1 MLDRGDRCLK
11 TTGEDMMK
19 RNQNPVAHWFG
30 SALLAAS
37 VLFGSAAVA
46 QERPVAEA
54 APAGQIKDERA
65 LDLLKGMSDTLAKAQ
80 TLGFQVRSLVPFAT
94 PFGQQISLFGT
105 SRVAMRRPDQLF
117 VETHGELFPHNLYF
131 NGKTVTAIG
140 VDKRFY
146 AQQPAAASTI
156 EALIQKEHPGSDALA
171 PFVDLLV
178 ADPYA
183 RLTEGLSGALLVGQ
197 STIEA
202 VVTDHLAFSG
212 SGVDWEI
219 WIGSKDK
226 LPRLMIVHYR
236 GGERQPTF
244 MATFSD
250 WKLGAPIPAATF
262 NAVIPKGAVKIEFK
276 LPVLQQSK

>member
-1 MLDRGDRCLK
+1 
-11 TTGEDMMK
+11 MMK

-80 TLGFQVRSLVPFAT
+80 TLGLQVRSLVPFAT

-117 VETHGELFPHNLYF
+117 VETRGELFPHNLYF

-146 AQQPAAASTI
+146 AQQPAAATASA
-156 EALIQKEHPGSDALA
+156 ERRPARPQAA
-171 PFVDLLV
+171 PRPP
-178 ADPYA
+178 APESCQE
-183 RLTEGLSGALLVGQ
+183 R
-197 STIEA
+197 
-202 VVTDHLAFSG
+202 AF
-212 SGVDWEI
+212 
-219 WIGSKDK
+219 
-226 LPRLMIVHYR
+226 
-236 GGERQPTF
+236 PT
-244 MATFSD
+244 SH
-250 WKLGAPIPAATF
+250 GYC
-262 NAVIPKGAVKIEFK
+262 GR
-276 LPVLQQSK
+276 

>member
-30 SALLAAS
+30 SALLAAN

-105 SRVAMRRPDQLF
+105 SRVAMRR
-117 VETHGELFPHNLYF
+117 
-131 NGKTVTAIG
+131 A
-140 VDKRFY
+140 R
-146 AQQPAAASTI
+146 PA
-156 EALIQKEHPGSDALA
+156 
-171 PFVDLLV
+171 VRR
-178 ADPYA
+178 DPW
-183 RLTEGLSGALLVGQ
+183 R
-197 STIEA
+197 
-202 VVTDHLAFSG
+202 
-212 SGVDWEI
+212 
-219 WIGSKDK
+219 
-226 LPRLMIVHYR
+226 
-236 GGERQPTF
+236 
-244 MATFSD
+244 TFSAQPLRQRQD
-250 WKLGAPIPAATF
+250 GH
-262 NAVIPKGAVKIEFK
+262 GDRGR
-276 LPVLQQSK
+276 